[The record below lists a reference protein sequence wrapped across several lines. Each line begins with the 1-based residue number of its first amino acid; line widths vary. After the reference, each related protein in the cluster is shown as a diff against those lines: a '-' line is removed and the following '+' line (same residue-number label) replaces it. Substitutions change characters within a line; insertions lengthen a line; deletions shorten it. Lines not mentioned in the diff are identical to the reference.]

1 MFKAILRFNV
11 LFFLSFYY
19 SSVLADM
26 VFYGDKN
33 GVVEFHEFL
42 ISDSFSL
49 SSVNKESSDEALY
62 AAGFCYLRGCSEI
75 GNDVDVDLAA
85 KYLKYAEVRGVDDVY
100 SDYAFMYV
108 KGVFYPEDFNKGV
121 AYLKKGAEKGDIR
134 TMNTLGNIYTH
145 GFRSISAD
153 RQEGIEWYRLAAEK
167 GASRSMSKVYYY
179 YADEKHP
186 ETFDLSKAFYW
197 AKKIE
202 EVHPDDIGRYTFK
215 LGEIYEKGLGTQKNL
230 ILATRY
236 YILGGSAG
244 SDDVARLREKMTE
257 EAFQEAVRLANEWQA
272 EHRIRVPR
280 YYQ

>member
-1 MFKAILRFNV
+1 MLKT
-11 LFFLSFYY
+11 FLKFELLCVFWLSANTVF
-19 SSVLADM
+19 AGM
-26 VFYGDKN
+26 EFYGDDD
-33 GVVEFHEFL
+33 GVIRFSDYL
-42 ISDSFSL
+42 TSDSFYL
-49 SSVNKESSDEALY
+49 SDVTLESSNKQLY
-62 AAGFCYLRGCSEI
+62 AAGFCYLHGCSEI
-75 GNDVDVDLAA
+75 GNDVDVSKAVDYIGYA
-85 KYLKYAEVRGVDDVY
+85 KERGVDDVY
-100 SDYAFMYV
+100 FDYAYM
-108 KGVFYPEDFNKGV
+108 
-121 AYLKKGAEKGDIR
+121 YLKGIHYSKNISEGMRFLKKSAEKGDVR
-134 TMNTLGNIYTH
+134 SLVTLGNFYSD
-145 GFRSISAD
+145 GFRTITVD
-153 RQEGIEWYRLAAEK
+153 REEGFKWYYIAAEK
-167 GASRSMSKVYYY
+167 GVKKAMSKVYYY
-179 YADEKHP
+179 YSDESHP

-257 EAFQEAVRLANEWQA
+257 EEFQEAVRLANEWQA